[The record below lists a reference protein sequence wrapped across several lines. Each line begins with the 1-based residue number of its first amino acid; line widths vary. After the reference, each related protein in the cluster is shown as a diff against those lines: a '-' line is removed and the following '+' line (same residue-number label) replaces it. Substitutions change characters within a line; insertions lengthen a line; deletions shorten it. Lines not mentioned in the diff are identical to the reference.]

1 MSTEKRNT
9 LRIRTPE
16 GIEFSFPLAGPVTRC
31 LAWTIDGL
39 AIMAASTFISMLAVL
54 QFAIGEDAAGAVQ
67 IVVFFLVQTGY
78 AIALEYLWRGQTLG
92 KRVLRLRVMDEE
104 ALPLR
109 FHQVVIRNL
118 MRFVD
123 CLPVMYFVG
132 GITCLL
138 NRHAQRLGDLAGG
151 TVVVRNVEA
160 KRPDLSRVL
169 SGKFNSLRQ
178 LPHLAGRL
186 RQRVSPDE
194 GMIAFQALLRR
205 DEMEATDRVRLFEEL
220 ADHFR
225 RVVTYPPEI
234 AEGISDENYV
244 RNVVEILFDT
254 KATTS
259 QKTA

>member
-1 MSTEKRNT
+1 MNSGKRNT

-16 GIEFSFPLAGPVTRC
+16 GVEFSFPLASPVARC
-31 LAWTIDGL
+31 LAWTIDAM
-39 AIMAASTFISMLAVL
+39 AIGAASTFISMLAVFQL
-54 QFAIGEDAAGAVQ
+54 VIGEDAARALQ
-67 IVVFFLVQTGY
+67 IVVFFLLQVGY
-78 AIALEYLWRGQTLG
+78 AITLEYLWRGQTLG

-104 ALPLR
+104 GLPLQ

-118 MRFVD
+118 LRFVD
-123 CLPVMYFVG
+123 CLPLLYFVG
-132 GITCLL
+132 GMTALL
-138 NRHAQRLGDLAGG
+138 NRHAQRLGDLAAG
-151 TVVVRNVEA
+151 TVVVRTVDP

-186 RQRVSPDE
+186 RQRISPDE

-205 DEMEATDRVRLFEEL
+205 DEMEASARVRLFPQL

-225 RVVTYPPEI
+225 GVVSYPPEI
-234 AEGISDENYV
+234 ADGISDENYV

-254 KATTS
+254 KATSS

>member
-1 MSTEKRNT
+1 MNHEKRNT

-16 GIEFSFPLAGPVTRC
+16 GIEFSFPLAGPVTRM
-31 LAWTIDGL
+31 LAWIIDGA
-39 AIMAASTFISMLAVL
+39 AIYVVSTLVSALAVV
-54 QFAIGEDAAGAVQ
+54 QFVIGEDAASALQ
-67 IVVFFLVQTGY
+67 IVMFFVLQIGY
-78 AIALEYLWRGQTLG
+78 AITLEYLWRGQTLG
-92 KRVLRLRVMDEE
+92 KRLLKLRVMDEE
-104 ALPLR
+104 GLPLQ

-118 MRFVD
+118 LRFVD
-123 CLPVMYFVG
+123 CLPLIYFVG
-132 GITCLL
+132 GLTCLL

-151 TVVVRNVEA
+151 TVVVRHQEP

-205 DEMEATDRVRLFEEL
+205 DEMEAAARVQLFEQL

-225 RVVTYPPEI
+225 AVVPYPPEI
-234 AEGISDENYV
+234 AEGMSDENYV
-244 RNVVEILFDT
+244 RNVVDILFET
-254 KATTS
+254 KANSLT
-259 QKTA
+259 KL